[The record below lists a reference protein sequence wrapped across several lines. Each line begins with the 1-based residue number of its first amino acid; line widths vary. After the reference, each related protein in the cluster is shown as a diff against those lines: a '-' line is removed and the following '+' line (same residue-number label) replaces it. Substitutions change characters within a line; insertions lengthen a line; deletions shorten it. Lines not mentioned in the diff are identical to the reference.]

1 MQILQIKNQPLQLQH
16 VCADIP
22 VGSVI
27 EEVIQRS
34 EIDLDDGYFPWA
46 SEFALLSRRYITR
59 VASCTPTGHWTKRY
73 PDALKSGGGGDR
85 QELDLGHARLIVD
98 YLQPAGWFIEV
109 LHDDVDDS
117 DARILT
123 AVREDMPVLCP
134 SFQSAIRLAEA
145 SFSNPHYHLYW
156 HPTIVAGACS

>member
-1 MQILQIKNQPLQLQH
+1 MQLLHIKKQPLQLQH

-22 VGSVI
+22 VGSMIEKVI
-27 EEVIQRS
+27 PRS

-46 SEFALLSRRYITR
+46 NDFALLSDAYIAR
-59 VASCTPTGHWTKRY
+59 VASCTPTGRWSHWY
-73 PDALKSGGGGDR
+73 PDASKSGGGGDR
-85 QELDLGHARLIVD
+85 QELDLGHVRLSVD
-98 YLQPAGWFIEV
+98 YVQSGGWIIEV
-109 LHDDVDDS
+109 IHDGVDDW

-123 AVREDMPVLCP
+123 AVRGDMPVLCP

-156 HPTIVAGACS
+156 HPTIAAGACS